1 MNAPSLRSRWSGLL
15 PPCILLVIV
24 IGLWQLSVGV
34 FQLPALILPSPA
46 RVVSEAIRN
55 SAELSRATLLTAA
68 AAVIGLAISMLL
80 GTLIAMIF
88 SQSRLIRISCYPY
101 AIFLQTVPI
110 VAVAPIIVIWLGEGF
125 LAVVVITV
133 MISLFPMITNGTE
146 GMTHVPAGLQEL
158 FAMNRASR
166 WQTLSKLQLPG
177 AVPHLVTGAKIAS
190 GAAVLGAIVGEFFV
204 GVGVENPGLGFLIA
218 VAKDRFN
225 MAFLFAAVIA
235 STILGVAMF
244 GIVSLLGDRIFLNWT
259 DRRIHERP

>member
-1 MNAPSLRSRWSGLL
+1 MAWWLRSRWNAWMPPLL
-15 PPCILLVIV
+15 LLLVV
-24 IGLWQLSVGV
+24 IGVWQLAVGA
-34 FQLPALILPSPA
+34 LGIPALILPSPL
-46 RVVSEAIRN
+46 RVVQEAVRN
-55 SAELSRATLLTAA
+55 LAQLTHATLLTAA
-68 AAVIGLAISMLL
+68 SAITGFAISTVL

-146 GMTHVPAGLQEL
+146 GMTNVPMGLQEL
-158 FAMNRASR
+158 FALNHANR
-166 WQTLSKLQLPG
+166 WQTLLKLQLPG
-177 AVPHLVTGAKIAS
+177 AIPNLVTGAKIAS

-235 STILGVAMF
+235 STILGIAMF
-244 GIVSLLGDRIFLNWT
+244 GIVSFLGDRVFLTWT
-259 DRRIHERP
+259 EQRIHERP